1 MRIYLLLAL
10 VAAAVT
16 YLTTPLAR
24 WLALRTGAITAVRD
38 RDVHVS
44 PIPRM
49 GGVAMLLGMATAIA
63 FASRMPFLA
72 GEFRTSTAW
81 AILGGAAM
89 VCLLGAADDIW
100 ELDWITKLSG
110 QLLAAGLMVWMGQV
124 QLYALPIFGQ
134 TIGSSNMSL
143 VATVLLVVV
152 AMNAVNFVDG
162 LDGLA
167 AGLIAIG
174 GTAFFVYTYL
184 LTADRG
190 AETYANLATM
200 MVAVLVGACL
210 GFLPHNFHP
219 ARIFMGD
226 SGSML
231 IGLTIAAAGIHVTG
245 QVDAASVSARQQ
257 FPAFLPLLLPVA
269 VLLLPLLDMVLA
281 VVRRVGAGKS
291 PFHAD
296 SRHLHHRLLQLG
308 HSHRRA
314 VLIMYLWTALFA
326 FGAAA
331 LVRWTTT
338 QVLWAVG
345 IGTLVTLGLTLGP
358 LRGRRTRGPDGAAG
372 DDDPGGSGRDG
383 GGPDGGGHDDGGGP
397 DDGGHDDGGHD
408 DDGDG
413 RLPRRLEVGIG

>member
-1 MRIYLLLAL
+1 VRVYLLLAL

-16 YLTTPLAR
+16 YLTTPIAR

-38 RDVHVS
+38 RDVHVT

-49 GGVAMLLGMATAIA
+49 GGVAMLLGMAVAIV
-63 FASRMPFLA
+63 FASQMPFLT
-72 GEFRTSTAW
+72 GEFRTPTAW
-81 AILGGAAM
+81 GILLGAAL
-89 VCLLGAADDIW
+89 VCLLGAADDVW
-100 ELDWITKLSG
+100 ELDWFTKLMG
-110 QLLAAGLMVWMGQV
+110 QLLAAGLMVWVGQV
-124 QLYALPIFGQ
+124 QLYALPIAGQ
-134 TIGSSNMSL
+134 TIPSSTMSL
-143 VATVLLVVV
+143 AATVVVV
-152 AMNAVNFVDG
+152 VIAMNAVNFVDG

-167 AGLIAIG
+167 AGLVAIG

-184 LTADRG
+184 LRADSG
-190 AETYANLATM
+190 AESYANTATM
-200 MVAVLVGACL
+200 VVAVLVGACV

-245 QVDAASVSARQQ
+245 QVAVPTVSARQQ

-269 VLLLPLLDMVLA
+269 VLLLPLLDMALA

-291 PFHAD
+291 PFHPD
-296 SRHLHHRLLQLG
+296 RRHLHHRLLQLG

-326 FGAAA
+326 FGGAA

-345 IGTLVTLGLTLGP
+345 VGAVVALLLTLGP
-358 LRGRRTRGPDGAAG
+358 LRGYRARRPKGGAGGAGGSGGAAG
-372 DDDPGGSGRDG
+372 PGGG
-383 GGPDGGGHDDGGGP
+383 GT
-397 DDGGHDDGGHD
+397 

-413 RLPRRLEVGIG
+413 GGELPRRLEVVG

>member
-38 RDVHVS
+38 RDVHVT

-49 GGVAMLLGMATAIA
+49 GGVAMLLGMAVAIA
-63 FASRMPFLA
+63 FASQMPFLA
-72 GEFRTSTAW
+72 AEFERSTAW

-100 ELDWITKLSG
+100 ELDWFTKLIG
-110 QLLAAGLMVWMGQV
+110 QVLAAGLMAWLGQV
-124 QLYALPIFGQ
+124 QLYALPIAGQ
-134 TIGSSNMSL
+134 TIPSSTMSL
-143 VATVLLVVV
+143 VATVLMVVI

-167 AGLIAIG
+167 AGLVAIG

-184 LTADRG
+184 LTTETPG
-190 AETYANLATM
+190 AENYANLATM
-200 MVAVLVGACL
+200 MVAVLVGACV

-231 IGLTIAAAGIHVTG
+231 IGLTIAAAGIYVTG
-245 QVDAASVSARQQ
+245 QVDANDVSTRQG

-269 VLLLPLLDMVLA
+269 VLLLPLVDMALA
-281 VVRRVGAGKS
+281 VLRRVGAGKS
-291 PFHAD
+291 PFHPD
-296 SRHLHHRLLQLG
+296 RRHLHHRLLQLG

-326 FGAAA
+326 FGGAA

-338 QVLWAVG
+338 QVLWGLG
-345 IGTLVTLGLTLGP
+345 IGVVVALALTLGP
-358 LRGRRTRGPDGAAG
+358 LRGRRDRGAD
-372 DDDPGGSGRDG
+372 GRDG
-383 GGPDGGGHDDGGGP
+383 GHGGDGANGDDGGP
-397 DDGGHDDGGHD
+397 VPHQV
-408 DDGDG
+408 
-413 RLPRRLEVGIG
+413 EVGVG

>member
-1 MRIYLLLAL
+1 MRIYVLLAL
-10 VAAAVT
+10 IAAAVT

-24 WLALRTGAITAVRD
+24 WVALRTGAITAVRE
-38 RDVHVS
+38 RDVHAA

-49 GGVAMLLGMATAIA
+49 GGVAMLLGMAAALA

-72 GEFRTSTAW
+72 GEFTTPTPW

-89 VCLLGAADDIW
+89 VCALGVADDIW
-100 ELDWITKLSG
+100 ELDWLTKLTG
-110 QLLAAGLMVWMGQV
+110 QVLAVGLMVWLGHV
-124 QLYALPIFGQ
+124 QLYALPILGQ
-134 TIGSSNMSL
+134 TIPSSLGSL
-143 VATVLLVVV
+143 VATVLTVVV

-174 GTAFFVYTYL
+174 GTGFFVYTYL
-184 LTADRG
+184 LAADRG
-190 AETYANLATM
+190 AESYANLASM
-200 MVAVLVGACL
+200 IVAILIGACV

-231 IGLTIAAAGIHVTG
+231 IGLTIAAAAIHVTG
-245 QVDAASVSARQQ
+245 QVETASLPTRQG
-257 FPAFLPLLLPVA
+257 FPAFLPLLLPVF
-269 VLLLPLLDMVLA
+269 VLLLPLVDMALA
-281 VVRRVGAGKS
+281 VLRRVGAGRS
-291 PFHAD
+291 PFHPD
-296 SRHLHHRLLQLG
+296 RRHLHHRLLQLG

-326 FGAAA
+326 FGGAA

-345 IGTLVTLGLTLGP
+345 VGAVVVLALTLGP
-358 LRGRRTRGPDGAAG
+358 LRGRRDRTER
-372 DDDPGGSGRDG
+372 PGGEGSGTA
-383 GGPDGGGHDDGGGP
+383 PV
-397 DDGGHDDGGHD
+397 
-408 DDGDG
+408 
-413 RLPRRLEVGIG
+413 EVKA

>member
-38 RDVHVS
+38 RDVHVT

-49 GGVAMLLGMATAIA
+49 GGVAMLLGMAVAIA

-72 GEFRTSTAW
+72 AEFEDSTAW

-100 ELDWITKLSG
+100 ELDWVTKLVG
-110 QLLAAGLMVWMGQV
+110 QVLAAGLMAWLGQV
-124 QLYALPIFGQ
+124 QLYALPIAGQ
-134 TIGSSNMSL
+134 TIPSSTMSL
-143 VATVLLVVV
+143 VATVLMVVI

-174 GTAFFVYTYL
+174 GTAFFIYTYL
-184 LTADRG
+184 LTTDRD

-200 MVAVLVGACL
+200 MVAVLVGACI

-245 QVDAASVSARQQ
+245 QVNDADLPTRQG

-269 VLLLPLLDMVLA
+269 VLLLPLVDMALA
-281 VVRRVGAGKS
+281 VLRRVGAGKS
-291 PFHAD
+291 PFHPD
-296 SRHLHHRLLQLG
+296 RRHLHHRLLQLG

-326 FGAAA
+326 FGGAA

-338 QVLWAVG
+338 QVLWGLGVG
-345 IGTLVTLGLTLGP
+345 VVVALALTLGP
-358 LRGRRTRGPDGAAG
+358 LRGRRDRGAGGGDGG
-372 DDDPGGSGRDG
+372 PGGGGANGDG
-383 GGPDGGGHDDGGGP
+383 DDGGP
-397 DDGGHDDGGHD
+397 VPHQV
-408 DDGDG
+408 
-413 RLPRRLEVGIG
+413 EVGVR

>member
-1 MRIYLLLAL
+1 VRIYLLLAL

-38 RDVHVS
+38 RDVHVT

-49 GGVAMLLGMATAIA
+49 GGVAMLLGMAVAIA

-72 GEFRTSTAW
+72 AEFETSTAW

-100 ELDWITKLSG
+100 ELDWVTKLVG
-110 QLLAAGLMVWMGQV
+110 QVLAAGLMAWLGQV
-124 QLYALPIFGQ
+124 QLYALPIAGQ
-134 TIGSSNMSL
+134 TIGSSNLSL
-143 VATVLLVVV
+143 VATVLMVVI

-190 AETYANLATM
+190 AENYANLATM
-200 MVAVLVGACL
+200 MVAVLVGACV

-245 QVDAASVSARQQ
+245 QVDAADLPTRQG

-269 VLLLPLLDMVLA
+269 VLLLPLVDMALA
-281 VVRRVGAGKS
+281 VLRRVGAGKS
-291 PFHAD
+291 PFHPD
-296 SRHLHHRLLQLG
+296 RRHLHHRLLQLG

-326 FGAAA
+326 FGGAA

-338 QVLWAVG
+338 QVLWGLGVG
-345 IGTLVTLGLTLGP
+345 VVVALALTLGP
-358 LRGRRTRGPDGAAG
+358 LRGRRDRGA
-372 DDDPGGSGRDG
+372 DG
-383 GGPDGGGHDDGGGP
+383 GGDGPGGDGANGDGDDGGP
-397 DDGGHDDGGHD
+397 VPHQV
-408 DDGDG
+408 
-413 RLPRRLEVGIG
+413 EVGVG

>member
-1 MRIYLLLAL
+1 VRIYLLLAL

-24 WLALRTGAITAVRD
+24 WLALRPGAITAVRD
-38 RDVHVS
+38 RDVHVT

-49 GGVAMLLGMATAIA
+49 GGVALLLGMAVAIA

-72 GEFRTSTAW
+72 AQFETSTAW

-100 ELDWITKLSG
+100 ELDWFTKLAG
-110 QLLAAGLMVWMGQV
+110 QVLAAGVMVWLGHV
-124 QLYALPIFGQ
+124 QLYALPIWGQ
-134 TIGSSNMSL
+134 TIPSSRMSL
-143 VATVLLVVV
+143 VATVLIVVV

-167 AGLIAIG
+167 AGLGPIG
-174 GTAFFVYTYL
+174 GTAFFIYTYV
-184 LTADRG
+184 LTTDTPG
-190 AETYANLATM
+190 AESYANLATM
-200 MVAVLVGACL
+200 IVAVLGGACV

-231 IGLTIAAAGIHVTG
+231 IGLTIAAASIHVTG
-245 QVDAASVSARQQ
+245 QMDAAAATARQQ

-269 VLLLPLLDMVLA
+269 VLLLPLVDMGLA
-281 VVRRVGAGKS
+281 VIRRVGAGTS
-291 PFHAD
+291 PFHPD
-296 SRHLHHRLLQLG
+296 RRHLHHRLLLLG

-345 IGTLVTLGLTLGP
+345 IGTVVAFALPLGP
-358 LRGRRTRGPDGAAG
+358 RRGRGARGPRGGAG
-372 DDDPGGSGRDG
+372 WRD
-383 GGPDGGGHDDGGGP
+383 GGPDGDGGPAGPGQDDGGP
-397 DDGGHDDGGHD
+397 
-408 DDGDG
+408 
-413 RLPRRLEVGIG
+413 LPRRVEVRVG